1 MKTIEHM
8 KSTFIRHYCIIAV
21 FVFPAILSAKG
32 SNPPIELWY
41 DQPADE
47 WMKSTPV
54 GNGRLGAMV
63 YGGVLGEIIAI
74 NESSMWS
81 GAHDP
86 HQEQPFGKEK
96 MKELRQLFFDGKLV
110 EGNQIAGEN
119 LRGLLHSF
127 GTHLPIGD
135 LKLSFTYPE
144 GKITN
149 YKRSLNMNQA
159 LSTVSYKVGAIQYT
173 RECFAS
179 NPDDAII
186 LHTSA
191 DKKGSITAD
200 LSLDLLR
207 EASVQIKDQQITFE
221 GDVSFPQQGPGGVSF
236 IGKISVIAPK
246 GTFQTKP
253 GLLSDAAYLYH

>member
-1 MKTIEHM
+1 
-8 KSTFIRHYCIIAV
+8 
-21 FVFPAILSAKG
+21 
-32 SNPPIELWY
+32 
-41 DQPADE
+41 
-47 WMKSTPV
+47 
-54 GNGRLGAMV
+54 
-63 YGGVLGEIIAI
+63 
-74 NESSMWS
+74 
-81 GAHDP
+81 
-86 HQEQPFGKEK
+86 
-96 MKELRQLFFDGKLV
+96 
-110 EGNQIAGEN
+110 
-119 LRGLLHSF
+119 
-127 GTHLPIGD
+127 
-135 LKLSFTYPE
+135 
-144 GKITN
+144 
-149 YKRSLNMNQA
+149 MNQA

-253 GLLSDAAYLYH
+253 GLLSVQNADELTIIIDVRTNYKNDQYKQLCEQTIKEVEAQEYKELKRRHIEDFSPLFDRVSLTLGNNRYDKLPTDKRWERIKSGATDPGLDAIFFQY

>member
-1 MKTIEHM
+1 MC
-8 KSTFIRHYCIIAV
+8 IR
-21 FVFPAILSAKG
+21 
-32 SNPPIELWY
+32 
-41 DQPADE
+41 D
-47 WMKSTPV
+47 
-54 GNGRLGAMV
+54 R
-63 YGGVLGEIIAI
+63 
-74 NESSMWS
+74 
-81 GAHDP
+81 
-86 HQEQPFGKEK
+86 
-96 MKELRQLFFDGKLV
+96 
-110 EGNQIAGEN
+110 
-119 LRGLLHSF
+119 
-127 GTHLPIGD
+127 
-135 LKLSFTYPE
+135 
-144 GKITN
+144 
-149 YKRSLNMNQA
+149 A

-236 IGKISVIAPK
+236 IGKISVIASK

-253 GLLSDAAYLYH
+253 GLLSVQNADELTIIIDVRTNYKNDQYKQLCEQTIKEVEAQEYKELKRRHLSLIHI